1 MLIPKPLLFVSDCI
15 AKAKKPKYIPKRDNA
30 IVQKKTFMRSMPK
43 MNNEFDKQNSLSS
56 SINSGWN
63 KGAIWLG
70 I

>member
-43 MNNEFDKQNSLSS
+43 MNNEFDKQTVK
-56 SINSGWN
+56 N
-63 KGAIWLG
+63 KTKKESNK
-70 I
+70 